1 MGSYSDTQQG
11 AIISKCG
18 KRVDKFTD
26 CANTLLARD
35 YKGFG
40 NQGMNGV
47 ISIKQPG
54 KE

>member
-1 MGSYSDTQQG
+1 MGSYSDTRQG
-11 AIISKCG
+11 AIISKCR
-18 KRVDKFTD
+18 KCVDKFTD